1 MPFPSNKKGPGW
13 GLCSFVVRE
22 VGFEPTHLSIAV
34 FETAASAIPPLAR
47 ALGLC
52 HRMLI
57 RIALK
62 SLSGMQL

>member
-1 MPFPSNKKGPGW
+1 M
-13 GLCSFVVRE
+13 VVRE

-62 SLSGMQL
+62 SLSGMLL